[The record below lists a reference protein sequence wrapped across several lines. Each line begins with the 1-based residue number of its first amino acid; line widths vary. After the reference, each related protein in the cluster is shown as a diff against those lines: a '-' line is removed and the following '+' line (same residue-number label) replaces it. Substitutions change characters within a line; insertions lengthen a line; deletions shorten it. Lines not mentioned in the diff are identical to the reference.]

1 MSATLKYDYVRS
13 TPVWRNAGARYDCVI
28 FNGPNGLEFAKILAF
43 FILHTSTTN
52 YRLALIHQYH
62 SIGHHSPSD
71 YIQLQD
77 QIWKEFILQT
87 ALSELFIF
95 FHLPSIIHSSLSRTF
110 QVLIF
115 TFACNSNTICV
126 APYNSLSFIFVLIFK
141 V

>member
-52 YRLALIHQYH
+52 YRLALIHQYR
-62 SIGHHSPSD
+62 SIGRHSSSE

-77 QIWKEFILQT
+77 QNRKEFIF
-87 ALSELFIF
+87 ADSIVRAV
-95 FHLPSIIHSSLSRTF
+95 HILPSSKYNPFLTVQDLSSPDIHLRL
-110 QVLIF
+110 Q
-115 TFACNSNTICV
+115 
-126 APYNSLSFIFVLIFK
+126 
-141 V
+141 